1 MSRMDRIVPGHGLSA
16 RAEALAKRHALI
28 DRYLADEMRRPLPN
42 DAVLR
47 NLKRRKLQLKDEIA
61 RIDEVEERLARWS
74 ARNATRR

>member
-1 MSRMDRIVPGHGLSA
+1 MSRMDRIVPAHGLSA
-16 RAEALAKRHALI
+16 RAEALAKRHALV

-61 RIDEVEERLARWS
+61 RIDEVEQMLARRA
-74 ARNATRR
+74 ARSGARG